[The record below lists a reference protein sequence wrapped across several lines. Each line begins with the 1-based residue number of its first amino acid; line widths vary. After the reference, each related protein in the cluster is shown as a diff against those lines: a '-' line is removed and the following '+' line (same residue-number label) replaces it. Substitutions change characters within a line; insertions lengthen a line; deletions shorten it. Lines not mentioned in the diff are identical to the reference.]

1 MAKPSFPCSKVAIC
15 SRVPET
21 LTHELF
27 TLFEFRLTVF
37 LDVTLSTGIVLS
49 NFLNSSFTHGG
60 LYSQHSKVRNLS
72 NLNNQGISM
81 SSPMTRN
88 ISPSSFRL
96 LAAVANGGV
105 SQSLL
110 TTVGSALCVEPMIG
124 QNQVLFPTQTGAKD
138 AQTESCSRSRRLVG
152 EFHTF
157 SHWLCSPGTET
168 LTFYF
173 QNRQKRN
180 ASQKYF

>member
-105 SQSLL
+105 SQSSL
-110 TTVGSALCVEPMIG
+110 TTVGSALCVEPKIG
-124 QNQVLFPTQTGAKD
+124 QNQKSIVSYPNWSKRRTNGVLFSFTA
-138 AQTESCSRSRRLVG
+138 SCRRVPYFFTLVV
-152 EFHTF
+152 
-157 SHWLCSPGTET
+157 
-168 LTFYF
+168 LTY
-173 QNRQKRN
+173 NRIFNILLPK
-180 ASQKYF
+180 